1 MVRIPKIRRNA
12 LLAAVDFEESI
23 DPPEDVLRN
32 FKIHDLLLF
41 IGYLRQQGI
50 TFEDLSGMKKN
61 MPRLYAKAEELIK
74 FERYFRREGGRR
86 YNGDGHSTFVGHRPN
101 LVVTKSVGLT
111 RKDAYYQ
118 NNRAPDIVEIVRK
131 LYSEGWS
138 LTEDVME
145 REGRSLYHAV
155 KSGLSE
161 TCDDVD
167 FSHIP
172 SVRTVLDRCRED
184 RNCITA
190 IAVRID
196 NNLST
201 TDVIKNIHVARYY
214 AGFDVISFSALVSGI
229 DARVAEEESEDYR
242 KSILHCVK
250 YYLDRKE
257 IMPVEIALEL
267 RKHFP
272 GRYIGLITDILSSYS
287 KKDSYYHWP
296 YHKEIFDL
304 FRNIG
309 FDFTDANFKFDGIVD
324 KEFALWG
331 NRKLDDRCKEAFAI
345 LYRMARKGRGSVAEK
360 EFRFS
365 YKSPH
370 NALIEKYKKWDKVL
384 SAYYGLEG
392 VEFYNLDPDIA
403 TVDARNIAEELIL
416 NENEFYRFAKKIG
429 LPLAERETV
438 RYKFL
443 HKENANLLLERVR
456 ERRRLYEGT
465 SKN

>member
-1 MVRIPKIRRNA
+1 MVRVPRIRREA
-12 LLAAVDFEESI
+12 LLAAVEFREPV
-23 DPPEDVLRN
+23 DPPDSILKQFR
-32 FKIHDLLLF
+32 IHDLLLF

-50 TFEDLSGMKKN
+50 TFDNLGDMKKS
-61 MPRLYAKAEELIK
+61 MPRLYAKAEELIN

-86 YNGDGHSTFVGHRPN
+86 YNTDGHSPGVMHRPN
-101 LVVTKSVGLT
+101 LVVTRAVGLT

-118 NNRAPDIVEIVRK
+118 NNRAPDIVEIVRR

-155 KSGLSE
+155 KAGLFE

-172 SVRTVLDRCRED
+172 SVKVVLDKCRED

-196 NNLST
+196 NNLSR
-201 TDVIKNIHVARYY
+201 TDAIKNIHAARYC
-214 AGFDVISFSALVSGI
+214 AGFDVISFAALVSGI
-229 DARVAEEESEDYR
+229 DGHVAEEESDDYR
-242 KSILHCVK
+242 ERILHCVK
-250 YYLDRKE
+250 HYLDRRE
-257 IMPVEIALEL
+257 IIPLEITLEL

-272 GRYIGLITDILSSYS
+272 GRYISLIADILSSYS
-287 KKDSYYHWP
+287 KRDAYYDWP

-304 FRNIG
+304 FVNIG
-309 FDFTDANFKFDGIVD
+309 FDFSDPNFKFEGIVD

-331 NRKLDDRCKEAFAI
+331 NRKLDDRCKEAFSI
-345 LYRMARKGRGSVAEK
+345 LYRMARRGRGSVAEK
-360 EFRFS
+360 EFEFS
-365 YKSPH
+365 YRSPH
-370 NALIEKYKKWDKVL
+370 NALIEKYKKWDRVL
-384 SAYYGLEG
+384 VTYYGLEG
-392 VEFYNLDPDIA
+392 VEFSDLDPDIA
-403 TVDARNIAEELIL
+403 TVDARNIAGELTL
-416 NENEFYRFAKKIG
+416 SENEFYRFAKKIG

-443 HKENANLLLERVR
+443 HRENATVLLERVR
-456 ERRRLYEGT
+456 ERYRFYERA
-465 SKN
+465 SKG